1 MLGYSLR
8 HLQAK
13 RNYTHPEEDTH
24 GAFNQVRNDYQTIPF
39 CVSCVVCRFIFFFSS
54 TVGPAYEGV
63 VGESGKKLRDHKLN
77 NLEATFILLTM
88 QVDRETRQF
97 KCQSRL

>member
-13 RNYTHPEEDTH
+13 KNYTHPEEDTH

-39 CVSCVVCRFIFFFSS
+39 CVSCVVRTFIYFFPS

-63 VGESGKKLRDHKLN
+63 VGESGKKVARDHELN

-88 QVDRETRQF
+88 RVDSKNETI
-97 KCQSRL
+97 